1 MYWKKVMVK
10 KKKKEYRDGIAGC
23 AFVIDAVS
31 NGDNGENRQ
40 NQPRRRPSHLPISS
54 LSLSL
59 SLKSQVSSLK
69 SRVKTQNNSVS
80 IGNHFFSLACI
91 FLFFSCTGPWTRR
104 RPIPKLTP
112 PFYFYFYF
120 FLEFWFDTVQLLL
133 NKYEREF

>member
-10 KKKKEYRDGIAGC
+10 KKKKEYRDGITGC

-59 SLKSQVSSLK
+59 SLSSLKSQVSS
-69 SRVKTQNNSVS
+69 QNSEQLRQYWQP
-80 IGNHFFSLACI
+80 FFLTCLYFSLF
-91 FLFFSCTGPWTRR
+91 FLYWALDSTPAHSQIR
-104 RPIPKLTP
+104 TP
-112 PFYFYFYF
+112 PFYFYF
-120 FLEFWFDTVQLLL
+120 FWNFDSTLCNYPLI
-133 NKYEREF
+133 NMRENFKK

>member
-10 KKKKEYRDGIAGC
+10 KKKKEYRDGITGC

-59 SLKSQVSSLK
+59 SLSSLK

-91 FLFFSCTGPWTRR
+91 FLFFSCTGPWTQR
-104 RPIPKLTP
+104 RPIPKLEP
-112 PFYFYFYF
+112 LF
-120 FLEFWFDTVQLLL
+120 FFFFWNFDSTLCNYPLI
-133 NKYEREF
+133 NMRENFKK

>member
-1 MYWKKVMVK
+1 MVK

-59 SLKSQVSSLK
+59 SLSQVSSLESK
-69 SRVKTQNNSVS
+69 LRTTTSRVLATIFSHLPV
-80 IGNHFFSLACI
+80 FFS
-91 FLFFSCTGPWTRR
+91 FFPVLGLGLDAGPF
-104 RPIPKLTP
+104 P
-112 PFYFYFYF
+112 
-120 FLEFWFDTVQLLL
+120 
-133 NKYEREF
+133 N

>member
-59 SLKSQVSSLK
+59 SLKSQVSS
-69 SRVKTQNNSVS
+69 QNSEQLRQYWQP
-80 IGNHFFSLACI
+80 FFLTCLYFSLFFLYWALDSTPAHSQI
-91 FLFFSCTGPWTRR
+91 NPSFLFLFLFFFGILIRHCA
-104 RPIPKLTP
+104 ITP
-112 PFYFYFYF
+112 
-120 FLEFWFDTVQLLL
+120 
-133 NKYEREF
+133 

>member
-1 MYWKKVMVK
+1 MYWKKGMV

-40 NQPRRRPSHLPISS
+40 NQPRRRPSHLPISPLS

-59 SLKSQVSSLK
+59 SLKSQ
-69 SRVKTQNNSVS
+69 VKTQNNSVS

-104 RPIPKLTP
+104 RPISKFKPHSFL
-112 PFYFYFYF
+112 FFFF
-120 FLEFWFDTVQLLL
+120 FLEFGSDTVQLPP
-133 NKYEREF
+133 N